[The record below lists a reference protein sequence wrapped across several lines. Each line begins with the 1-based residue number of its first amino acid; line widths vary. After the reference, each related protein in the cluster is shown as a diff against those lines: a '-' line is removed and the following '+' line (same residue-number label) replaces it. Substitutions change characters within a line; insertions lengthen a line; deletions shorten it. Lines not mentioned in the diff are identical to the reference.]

1 MARHEG
7 RDLGGTLMKRISL
20 CGPFVAA
27 VLAAALFLAPTAAHA
42 VVNGTFT
49 VTGAN
54 QQQVGQSTIKLT
66 TASGQPVQVTSSTN
80 GNKKTFGFILPDGN
94 YTLTG
99 TVGGQSFTQ
108 TFAAKGDGAASG
120 GFNADGG
127 VLDALHGTGV
137 TTAQAP
143 TVNGGGAR
151 VAGSGRGVFFGGPP
165 IDRNQ
170 RGTQS
175 IFELGGGFGPLFN
188 FERTRVSYTGSVIG
202 SGGIFNES
210 SVDVMP
216 DFQLWANYRPAGWNG
231 IYLGMAAD
239 VAIPTE
245 GAQTHA
251 FTTSGGL
258 NGTSMISPRDAMLTL
273 QGRVGMRDPLL
284 PGSIFAEAGI
294 RIQDYRSTVRSF
306 TGTSL
311 FEQFATDR
319 VVTLPTFGVGARM
332 PLAKVFNMPALRPVA
347 FDTEVNFTPGSN
359 AFSMPGSN
367 SFSAASYKLLPSVS
381 WLAKLEYEF
390 DCEDP

>member
-1 MARHEG
+1 
-7 RDLGGTLMKRISL
+7 MKRISL
-20 CGPFVAA
+20 RGSFSA
-27 VLAAALFLAPTAAHA
+27 VLAAAALFFAPGAAHA

-49 VTGAN
+49 VTGGN
-54 QQQVGQSTIKLT
+54 QQQVAQSTIKLT
-66 TASGQPVQVTSSTN
+66 NTATGQPVQVTSSTN

-99 TVGGQSFTQ
+99 TVGGQSFNQ
-108 TFAAKGDGAASG
+108 TFAANGNGAASG
-120 GFNADGG
+120 GFNLDGG
-127 VLDALHGTGV
+127 ALDPVHGAGV
-137 TTAQAP
+137 TTAQTP
-143 TVNGGGAR
+143 TVNGTGTR
-151 VAGSGRGVFFGGPP
+151 VAGGGRGVFFGGPP

-170 RGTQS
+170 PGTQN

-188 FERTRVSYTGSVIG
+188 FERARVSYTGSVIG

-231 IYLGMAAD
+231 IYLGVAAD

-251 FTTSGGL
+251 FMTSGGL
-258 NGTSMISPRDAMLTL
+258 TGMSMISPRDAMLTL

-294 RIQDYRSTVRSF
+294 RIQDYRSTVRAFS
-306 TGTSL
+306 GTSL

-319 VVTLPTFGVGARM
+319 LVTLPTFGVGARV
-332 PLAKVFNMPALRPVA
+332 PLAKVFGMPALRPVA
-347 FDTEVNFTPGSN
+347 FDTEINFTPASN

-367 SFSAASYKLLPSVS
+367 SFSAASYKLLSSVS